1 MRHGPRFR
9 GYVFVAE
16 RFIVHFDGERAAWLN
31 AADELVRGPLDEAAL
46 AANGRECTL
55 LVPSEDVL
63 ITRVA
68 LPPIRQ
74 ARRRLQAAAFALED
88 RLVTRVDD
96 LHFALAARADAD
108 GDTPV
113 LVVDRA
119 LLQGLLDDCTNA
131 GLDIVQAVPDV
142 FALPEAQQS
151 WHVAVIDE
159 RVLTRTDHGHGFACE
174 ASLWPVL
181 ASGCTPPERLCL
193 EAARSNDNAQR
204 LRNELAFE
212 PAPEIES
219 IEHGDD
225 DTVFAQLL
233 ARADAHARTAINLRQ
248 GELARASA
256 MQAWWQ
262 PFRLTAGLA
271 AAWLLVALAARG
283 IESYQ
288 LHQRIDSLEAR
299 SESVFRETFPN
310 VGTIND
316 LRVQAEQNIRALR
329 GSGGSGGVFPLLQA
343 TAEVTG
349 QAGSLTIQSLQYRD
363 GALYLSLRGDSVQS
377 LEALRAGFARKP
389 GTTLNVESADA
400 AANGVQI
407 RASVTA
413 GAS

>member
-1 MRHGPRFR
+1 M
-9 GYVFVAE
+9 AE
-16 RFIVHFDGERAAWLN
+16 RFIVHFDGEQAAWLN
-31 AADELVRGPLDEAAL
+31 AADELVRGPVDDAAL
-46 AANGRECTL
+46 AADGRECTL
-55 LVPSEDVL
+55 LIPGEDVL
-63 ITRVA
+63 LTRVT

-74 ARRRLQAAAFALED
+74 AKRRLQAAAFALED

-96 LHFALAARADAD
+96 LHFALAAKADAD

-119 LLQGLLDDCTNA
+119 LMKHLLDACETA

-142 FALPEAQQS
+142 LALAAAESDS
-151 WHVAVIDE
+151 WHVAVVDD
-159 RVLTRTDHGHGFACE
+159 RVLTRTGHGHGFACE
-174 ASLWPVL
+174 QALWPVL
-181 ASGCTPPERLCL
+181 ASGCTPPARIVLERARTNS
-193 EAARSNDNAQR
+193 AAQS
-204 LRNELAFE
+204 L
-212 PAPEIES
+212 APERALDPSPDIES
-219 IEHGDD
+219 VDYADD
-225 DTVFAQLL
+225 EILL
-233 ARADAHARTAINLRQ
+233 AHLLAHADTREAINLRQ
-248 GELARASA
+248 GALARASA

-271 AAWLLVALAARG
+271 AAWLLIALAARG

-288 LHQRIDSLEAR
+288 LHQRIDTLEAR
-299 SESVFRETFPN
+299 SESVFRETFPR

-343 TAEVTG
+343 TAEVAG

-377 LEALRAGFARKP
+377 LEALRAGFARQR

-413 GAS
+413 EPT